1 MGCGRPEG
9 YPRLLPDS
17 LAAPPPA
24 RNYEW
29 MLVNIT
35 IPTFNRSRCITQA
48 VDAALQQSY
57 TSTTV
62 TVIDDGSTDATR
74 DVLLPFFTNPAFCY
88 IRLAENRGTAGA
100 KNASLLLSRY
110 DAITFHD
117 SDDLPD
123 RHKVLLQQRALALR
137 GHIAD
142 PMCDW
147 HTTGHVP
154 GSELVV
160 ETVFTAHNLIRSDGT
175 FHLIN
180 KRISL
185 VDDFFPNVQFP
196 SRTEGDWILVN
207 SALFRREMFR
217 RLGGFLASIEED
229 RELRNRLIASG
240 TITYFL
246 EQALLDKIEMPD
258 SLTVQASTNYRAETR
273 NEDRRA
279 VWERTEL
286 YRRLLFSEQDRPT
299 AEQVKVPIDLQVKI
313 AEISNPGLVQ
323 FGQDL
328 PMTEATKAAFAR
340 FGSRAAVAELAT
352 RS

>member
-1 MGCGRPEG
+1 
-9 YPRLLPDS
+9 
-17 LAAPPPA
+17 
-24 RNYEW
+24 
-29 MLVNIT
+29 MLINIT
-35 IPTFNRSRCITQA
+35 IPTYNRSRCVAQA
-48 VDAALQQSY
+48 VDAALRQSY
-57 TSTTV
+57 SPTTV

-74 DVLLPFFTNPAFCY
+74 EALMPFFSNPSFCY
-88 IRLAENRGTAGA
+88 IRLKENRGTAGA
-100 KNASLLLSRY
+100 KNASLLLSHY

-123 RHKVLLQQRALALR
+123 QHKVLLQQRALALR

-147 HTTGHVP
+147 HTTGHTP
-154 GSELVV
+154 GSELSVD
-160 ETVFTAHNLIRSDGT
+160 TVFTAHRFFRADGT
-175 FHLIN
+175 VHLIN

-196 SRTEGDWILVN
+196 SKTEGDWILVN

-217 RLGGFLASIEED
+217 KLGGYLNSIEED

-246 EQALLDKIEMPD
+246 EQPLLDKIESPD
-258 SLTVQASTNYRAETR
+258 SLTVQPGTNYRAETR
-273 NEDRRA
+273 NQDRQA
-279 VWERTEL
+279 VWQRTQL

-299 AEQVKVPIDLQVKI
+299 LEEVKVPIDLQVEI

-323 FGQDL
+323 FAEDL
-328 PMTEATKAAFAR
+328 PMTDATRLAFAR
-340 FGSRAAVAELAT
+340 FGSRAAIAELAT
-352 RS
+352 CP